1 MSYSL
6 QKKNSKTLA
15 SCFQLNVSTLIIGFS
30 YTKWLAFTTMK
41 HFFTT
46 LCLEDY
52 SANSIWNVAIQPEDS
67 IWMSSLLKRVLWV
80 RHWHFSLTI
89 PFIFRKLSTLGLL
102 SPSLLRDPGNH
113 FPNRQRDPWF
123 RPGSCRF
130 ASDRVQPRTQ
140 SILSLCPCLRGWPAL
155 KQR

>member
-6 QKKNSKTLA
+6 QKKIQTPWCRASSSTFPHLSLA
-15 SCFQLNVSTLIIGFS
+15 LVILNDLPLLQ
-30 YTKWLAFTTMK
+30 WN
-41 HFFTT
+41 FFTT
-46 LCLEDY
+46 LCLQDY

-89 PFIFRKLSTLGLL
+89 SFIFRKLSTLGLL

-140 SILSLCPCLRGWPAL
+140 SILSLCPCVRGWPAL